1 MISCKLLKRLLMG
14 FLTPLCIGTGRV
26 RVKRLHTQGQKLP
39 YMGSKNPAK
48 STVWVA
54 LRPVCDTDVTHMR
67 GAGGHPA
74 AGSRVYLV
82 TSPTQQVSGA
92 KNENV

>member
-1 MISCKLLKRLLMG
+1 MLKRLPVG
-14 FLTPLCIGTGRV
+14 FLTPLCVSTEGV
-26 RVKRLHTQGQKLP
+26 RVKRLHTRGQKLP
-39 YMGSKNPAK
+39 YMGSKNPSK
-48 STVWVA
+48 SASWAA
-54 LRPVCDTDVTHMR
+54 LRPVRVTDAPHMR

-74 AGSRVYLV
+74 AGSRALYV